1 MYSKVKMLKDR
12 RSKFITDITELTK
25 DGRSSILTRRQ
36 REKPRDLM
44 KSSDSISIGHSIL
57 DPDFQCKELPSATEQ
72 AMSGLEDG
80 ERTPRVSNGSSM
92 RNPRLS
98 EINNG
103 SHAPLIFKETEHQ
116 PMLELIEQT
125 AIGGKCS
132 RLKVLSSEISRV
144 RYLMSKV
151 ESMESRKT
159 SLFIQLMEESTNSGT
174 LSTLTNGRVSQEKES
189 SMRSSDSM
197 SRETSTLSQNC
208 HNIDTLT

>member
-57 DPDFQCKELPSATEQ
+57 DPDFQCKELPSATEPV
-72 AMSGLEDG
+72 MSGLEDG

-92 RNPRLS
+92 RSPRLS

-103 SHAPLIFKETEHQ
+103 SHAPLIFKEREHQ

-125 AIGGKCS
+125 AIGGKCL
-132 RLKVLSSEISRV
+132 R
-144 RYLMSKV
+144 
-151 ESMESRKT
+151 
-159 SLFIQLMEESTNSGT
+159 
-174 LSTLTNGRVSQEKES
+174 
-189 SMRSSDSM
+189 
-197 SRETSTLSQNC
+197 
-208 HNIDTLT
+208 